1 METERRSERRFELSR
16 MVVYDM
22 GKERYID
29 TRASDVSRGGV
40 SFISDEYLEPDVAV
54 WVTFSIPLTDGTSRE
69 LESEGQVTSV
79 ADMSG
84 GCRFGVSFTRMTQ
97 EDRAILEEFIQ
108 RQELVPGMPDPGFPT
123 DRSR

>member
-16 MVVYDM
+16 MVVYDL

-40 SFISDEYLEPDVAV
+40 SFVSDEYLEPDLAV
-54 WVTFSIPLTDGTSRE
+54 WITFSITLPDGTTRE
-69 LESEGQVTSV
+69 LESEGLVTSV

-84 GCRFGVSFTRMTQ
+84 GCRFGVSFSRMTQ
-97 EDRAILEEFIQ
+97 DDRVILEGFIE
-108 RQELVPGMPDPGFPT
+108 RQDPIVG
-123 DRSR
+123 SMV